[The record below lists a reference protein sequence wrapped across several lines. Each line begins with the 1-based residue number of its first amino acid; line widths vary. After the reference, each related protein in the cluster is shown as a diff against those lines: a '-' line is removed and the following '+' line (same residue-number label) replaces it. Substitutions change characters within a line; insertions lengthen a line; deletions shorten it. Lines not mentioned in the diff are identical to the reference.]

1 MTELGSIESIESL
14 AKDIYV
20 EDGLLHVT
28 FQPEG
33 SQEEVKTAVPVYPP
47 KRPKAGTETSVEQSF
62 HFSAVR
68 SANDLVRDLLGYYA
82 SVSAATTAVDSA
94 IDNADKNEDA
104 TPERLPTSLQALNDD
119 EREDGLYRAFEQ
131 VMYLFAWDPADEA
144 WSIVHEARGL
154 GSELQR
160 QLKLAPLGSPEDREL
175 LTRMLLDVAT
185 VDKDL
190 DKAEEEMLLDFVDLD
205 KIARARPGE
214 RGHVSQDDLRR
225 ASTGDAPETLY
236 MLACGIAMVD
246 HKFDPKE
253 SDRLEFYAK
262 GLGLDELRAN
272 ELLEAGQTFFIE
284 RYMVRRFAQTGE
296 LNEEAREDIIELA
309 KQLNYDPDSAEF
321 AFERYQRTQDSGGG
335 FSSGMSW

>member
-14 AKDIYV
+14 AKDMYV

-28 FQPEG
+28 FQAEG
-33 SQEEVKTAVPVYPP
+33 SQEEVRTAVPVLPP
-47 KRPKAGTETSVEQSF
+47 ERPDGSAEEPF
-62 HFSAVR
+62 YFSAVR
-68 SANDLVRDLLGYYA
+68 SANDLIRDLLGYYA
-82 SVSAATTAVDSA
+82 SVSAASTAVDSA
-94 IDNADKNEDA
+94 LDDA
-104 TPERLPTSLQALNDD
+104 EKDGGAEPRRVPPSLQAMSEE
-119 EREDGLYRAFEQ
+119 ERQDALYRAFEQ
-131 VMYLFAWDPADEA
+131 VMYLFAWDPATEE

-185 VDKDL
+185 VDKEISA
-190 DKAEEEMLLDFVDLD
+190 AEEEMLLDFVDRD
-205 KIARARPGE
+205 TIARGRPGE

-225 ASTGDAPETLY
+225 ASTGQAPETLY

-262 GLGLDELRAN
+262 GLGLDELRAS
-272 ELLEAGQTFFIE
+272 ELLEASQTFFIE
-284 RYMVRRFAQTGE
+284 RYMVRRFASTGE
-296 LNEEAREDIIELA
+296 LDEEAREDIIELA
-309 KQLNYDPDSAEF
+309 KNLNYDPDSAEF
-321 AFERYQRTQDSGGG
+321 AFERYQRVQESSGGG
-335 FSSGMSW
+335 FSSGSSW